1 MTFIPVKPNLT
12 TEESLRVFKGGDIL
26 VLSRTCKSLHYNS
39 AHTEISPPQ
48 LDTTSRK
55 LNYYFLSQIITQLR
69 SGPRLHPRTRARG
82 SSPKRNIHHGQAPYQ
97 NKMASDSFDFG
108 GFSSNII
115 SDFGPILS
123 LFGEQVAK
131 QFMSQSMGWADHIIF
146 AMAPLGIITAIVGAI
161 RVGGPSW
168 LRALVGRAR
177 ESRAI
182 AEVELLSSTSHEV
195 CEMWDGQNLVRIMG
209 SPEIRELIHITPK
222 GGMNGDS
229 EVGKIWMIN
238 KHLGIFGAAP
248 RETKI

>member
-1 MTFIPVKPNLT
+1 
-12 TEESLRVFKGGDIL
+12 
-26 VLSRTCKSLHYNS
+26 
-39 AHTEISPPQ
+39 
-48 LDTTSRK
+48 
-55 LNYYFLSQIITQLR
+55 
-69 SGPRLHPRTRARG
+69 
-82 SSPKRNIHHGQAPYQ
+82 
-97 NKMASDSFDFG
+97 MASDSFDFG

-222 GGMNGDS
+222 GGTNGDS
-229 EVGKIWMIN
+229 EVGKIWIIN

-248 RETKI
+248 RKTKI